1 MNDEPP
7 VRVGVERGIVTITLN
22 RPAALNALDHPTA
35 LALHDAIAG
44 VAHIDDARAVVLC
57 GAGRSFCCG
66 GDLAAMHAH
75 RDDLPGFIA
84 RMIDTFHASV
94 MALNRLH
101 LPVVASVHGAVAGG
115 GISLALACD
124 LVVAARNTRFVV
136 AYPQLGAPADGGLTF
151 RLTQRLGAARAL
163 EVLALQGS
171 VDAQLAHSLGLV
183 NAVVDADTAHAE
195 ALRWAQQ
202 LAALPPQSA
211 IELKQLVA
219 VQGHDAL
226 QAHLA
231 REKAAFLR
239 CAATPDFAQRVQAF
253 ASRSG
258 SGSKIGGNVP

>member
-1 MNDEPP
+1 
-7 VRVGVERGIVTITLN
+7 
-22 RPAALNALDHPTA
+22 
-35 LALHDAIAG
+35 
-44 VAHIDDARAVVLC
+44 
-57 GAGRSFCCG
+57 
-66 GDLAAMHAH
+66 
-75 RDDLPGFIA
+75 
-84 RMIDTFHASV
+84 
-94 MALNRLH
+94 
-101 LPVVASVHGAVAGG
+101 
-115 GISLALACD
+115 
-124 LVVAARNTRFVV
+124 VAARNTRFVV

-258 SGSKIGGNVP
+258 NGSSSGKVGGNAP